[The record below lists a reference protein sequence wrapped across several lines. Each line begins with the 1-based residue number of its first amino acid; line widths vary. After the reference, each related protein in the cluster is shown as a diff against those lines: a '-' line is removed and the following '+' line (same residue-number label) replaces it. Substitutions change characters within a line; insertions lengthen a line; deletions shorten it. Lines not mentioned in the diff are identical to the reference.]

1 MQRAHDR
8 ASASWGLGKDAS
20 PGINRGDLPVRRRD
34 NEAGKWSK
42 MEIEGGEDLSSRI
55 HRTFCKN
62 AEMQ

>member
-1 MQRAHDR
+1 
-8 ASASWGLGKDAS
+8 
-20 PGINRGDLPVRRRD
+20 
-34 NEAGKWSK
+34 